1 MPKRARKSKSRGEEE
16 EESLPI
22 IFTNKRLMDYSDSED
37 DDDQIRPP
45 PRKKKRAMVIYSD
58 SEEEEED
65 SFDSLYTIKAKSEIE
80 SRKFKT
86 KSNVYSVD
94 VKKFPDKTSPV
105 EFIPRLF
112 QQMADDIKRNCGAQ
126 GNDKL
131 RIRINH
137 PSLKLA
143 IFISYMN
150 ASDLSGELITQEIK
164 KVLQSNENFII
175 NDGQLSLD
183 ITHTRVPEGSGRKSL
198 HHGLYF
204 ESENMRTNKRSI
216 VCIDN
221 TEDVMCMARAIVV
234 GKCYA
239 EKEDSDSW
247 KQKWNHIRKSYKSL
261 QTVEAMKLLD
271 QANIPYDK
279 SCGLEEYKLIQ
290 AVMAPD
296 YLIKVHSQHPKDGL
310 LFPFQF
316 KKQRETK
323 VIYIYWNGDHHYDT
337 ITKVTG
343 FLGCNYYSEY
353 CDFGYNHRGNHRC
366 PDVCDGCY
374 NNILCTYERKIFC
387 RDCKRTFRSTTC
399 FNNHKRIKTN

>member
-1 MPKRARKSKSRGEEE
+1 MPKRARKSKSREE

-22 IFTNKRLMDYSDSED
+22 IFTNKRLVDYSDSEDD

-58 SEEEEED
+58 SEEEKED

-86 KSNVYSVD
+86 KSKVYSLD

-112 QQMADDIKRNCGAQ
+112 QQMADDIKRNCEAQ

-131 RIRINH
+131 RMSINH
-137 PSLKLA
+137 PSLKLT
-143 IFISYMN
+143 IFIPYTN
-150 ASDLSGELITQEIK
+150 ASDLSGELITQEIE
-164 KVLQSNENFII
+164 KVLQSNENFRI

-183 ITHTRVPEGSGRKSL
+183 ITHTRVPEGSGRKPL

-204 ESENMRTNKRSI
+204 ETENMRTNKRSI

-247 KQKWNHIRKSYKSL
+247 KQKWNHIKRSNKSL

-271 QANIPYDK
+271 QANIPHDK
-279 SCGLEEYKLIQ
+279 SCGLEEY
-290 AVMAPD
+290 
-296 YLIKVHSQHPKDGL
+296 
-310 LFPFQF
+310 
-316 KKQRETK
+316 E
-323 VIYIYWNGDHHYDT
+323 
-337 ITKVTG
+337 
-343 FLGCNYYSEY
+343 GCS
-353 CDFGYNHRGNHRC
+353 
-366 PDVCDGCY
+366 
-374 NNILCTYERKIFC
+374 K
-387 RDCKRTFRSTTC
+387 
-399 FNNHKRIKTN
+399 